1 MNTTSNYYL
10 WVGGFIAFLMIS
22 SMTIQAQQYS
32 AIVDYTVSL
41 PEPQT
46 QMVEISMHIPEVDA
60 DSLELHL
67 PTWRPGKYLILDTS
81 GTLQEMRAFN
91 ATNTSLLIE
100 KSGKSSWEIKTEG
113 SRDIRVEYK
122 IYANSITDRTRHVD
136 DTHAFLSGSSI
147 FLYEKK
153 RRHSPLEVKIEAPQ
167 GWRISSGLAFH
178 PSNKNTLIAPDYDVL
193 VDSPIE
199 IGVHDLIRFEV
210 QGTPHEIMIWGAP
223 RYDESKLIQDFK
235 KIIEKQIE
243 IWGRIPYERYVF
255 MIHAADGL
263 RGGTEHLN
271 STIMQTSYGT
281 LDDPKL
287 YDRFLGLVSHEF
299 FHTWNVKQLRPDGL
313 LPYDYQK
320 ENYTKL
326 LWVCE
331 GTTSYYTDLVLAR
344 SGLKTETQY
353 LESLSKL
360 LNRYFENEGRK
371 LQSLEESSFDSWIK
385 FSRPNPHSPNTTV
398 SFYSQGAIVSM
409 ILDLEIRKQT
419 SNQASLDVV
428 LRNLFEQFPLSG
440 EGFSPT
446 DFQSA
451 VEKISGSSFS
461 QFFQDYVS
469 GVKQIDFDLWLNL
482 VGLQLERKTETKEDS
497 GKTNENLPE
506 ETESFKAFLGLSLNG
521 NTVSSVKSNGPAFL
535 AGLASGD
542 EILAI
547 DQRRLRPS
555 NLEDHLKK
563 YTPGDLMQI
572 TFFRR
577 SKLKELKI
585 RLGRKP
591 NGSLKVTRVSNP
603 TDAQKKAYKSWI
615 QQPWPKEKQTQKL

>member
-1 MNTTSNYYL
+1 
-10 WVGGFIAFLMIS
+10 
-22 SMTIQAQQYS
+22 
-32 AIVDYTVSL
+32 
-41 PEPQT
+41 
-46 QMVEISMHIPEVDA
+46 
-60 DSLELHL
+60 
-67 PTWRPGKYLILDTS
+67 
-81 GTLQEMRAFN
+81 
-91 ATNTSLLIE
+91 
-100 KSGKSSWEIKTEG
+100 
-113 SRDIRVEYK
+113 
-122 IYANSITDRTRHVD
+122 
-136 DTHAFLSGSSI
+136 
-147 FLYEKK
+147 
-153 RRHSPLEVKIEAPQ
+153 
-167 GWRISSGLAFH
+167 
-178 PSNKNTLIAPDYDVL
+178 
-193 VDSPIE
+193 
-199 IGVHDLIRFEV
+199 
-210 QGTPHEIMIWGAP
+210 
-223 RYDESKLIQDFK
+223 
-235 KIIEKQIE
+235 
-243 IWGRIPYERYVF
+243 

-521 NTVSSVKSNGPAFL
+521 NTVSSVKSDGPAFL

-542 EILAI
+542 EILGPLEKIYPGRSDA
-547 DQRRLRPS
+547 DHFLSQKQAQGTKNPPGTKTEWQLES
-555 NLEDHLKK
+555 NKGIQS
-563 YTPGDLMQI
+563 Y
-572 TFFRR
+572 RR
-577 SKLKELKI
+577 SKEGLQVLDTATLAERKANPKIVAEVVFNLKCQ
-585 RLGRKP
+585 
-591 NGSLKVTRVSNP
+591 GSLHCHLVKGDGSP
-603 TDAQKKAYKSWI
+603 
-615 QQPWPKEKQTQKL
+615 